1 MQYNH
6 ISLINEMEDIYI
18 YYNVICNKHKYIK
31 PFIIN
36 INEIAIISLNT
47 AITHALM

>member
-1 MQYNH
+1 MKWKTY
-6 ISLINEMEDIYI
+6 IYI
-18 YYNVICNKHKYIK
+18 SNVICNKHKDIK

-36 INEIAIISLNT
+36 MNEIAIISLNT